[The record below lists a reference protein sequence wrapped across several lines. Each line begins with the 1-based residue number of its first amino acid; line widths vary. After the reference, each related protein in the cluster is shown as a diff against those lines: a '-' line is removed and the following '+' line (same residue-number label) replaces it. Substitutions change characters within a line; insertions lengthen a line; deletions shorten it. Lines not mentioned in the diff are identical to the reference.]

1 MSESPTRLPAA
12 PGPDTDCA
20 PGSACAMRR
29 LDEDLPA
36 ARELLGK
43 PEGVGLFDLRTTEQG
58 VCACTLCGVCAKKCP
73 VDCIDVRRHGK
84 VSKGEGAT
92 LALGSIRIDEARCIG
107 CGHCVESCAFDALVP
122 TAAYERRREFF
133 KTLATKEQG
142 LASGHGLCSGC
153 GASVVVNLV
162 LAALETP
169 YVAAA
174 ATGCL
179 EVSTTR
185 YPYTAWRG
193 SFIHTLFEN
202 AAATLSGVETA
213 YRALKRKGEIEEE
226 VKFIAFGGDGGT
238 YDIGLQAL
246 SGAME
251 RGHDMLYVC
260 YDNGAY
266 MNTGFQRSSATPIGA
281 WTSTSPVG
289 SEGMGKLQHSKNL
302 TEIMVA
308 HRLKYVAQASPHDPL
323 DLVRKARK
331 ALETPGATFLNIL
344 SPCPR
349 GWRTENDETIDL
361 AREATETCFWPLF
374 EVENGHYRLTYRP
387 RKKKPLA
394 AWMERQGR
402 FDHLARED
410 EHELFIAIQQFVDDE
425 WDLLLRKCGEVSEA
439 EWGTRKLREEE
450 LELHPVRQHLE
461 SLGEPLTA
469 SMTETALE
477 VTSHLEHWRWPAISS
492 AMSWGG
498 FDEED

>member
-1 MSESPTRLPAA
+1 MSESQTRLPAT
-12 PGPDTDCA
+12 PGPDIECA

-29 LDEDLPA
+29 LDDDVPA

-43 PEGVGLFDLRTTEQG
+43 PDGVGLFDLAVNEEG
-58 VCACTLCGVCAKKCP
+58 GCACTLCGICAKKCP
-73 VDCIDVRRHGK
+73 VSCIDVRRHGK
-84 VSKGEGAT
+84 VNKHEGAH
-92 LALGSIRIDEARCIG
+92 LRIGSIRIDEARCIG
-107 CGHCVESCAFDALVP
+107 CGHCVEVCPFDALVP
-122 TAAYERRREFF
+122 TAAYERRSDFF

-153 GASVVVNLV
+153 GASIVVNLV
-162 LAALETP
+162 LSALETP
-169 YVAAA
+169 YVASA

-213 YRALKRKGEIEEE
+213 FQAMKKKGLIEQD

-289 SEGMGKLQHSKNL
+289 KEGMGKLQHSKNL

-308 HRLKYVAQASPHDPL
+308 HRIPYVAQASPHDPL

-349 GWRTENDETIDL
+349 GWRTENDETIEL
-361 AREATETCFWPLF
+361 AREATEACFWPLF

-387 RKKKPLA
+387 KKKIPMATWL
-394 AWMERQGR
+394 EKQGR
-402 FDHLARED
+402 FDHLGRVE
-410 EHELFIAIQQFVDDE
+410 EHELAVAIQQFVDDE

-439 EWGTRKLREEE
+439 DWGTRKFREEE
-450 LELHPVRQHLE
+450 LEVHPAHPHVE

-492 AMSWGG
+492 AMSWGA
-498 FDEED
+498 FDED

>member
-1 MSESPTRLPAA
+1 MSESQTRLPAA
-12 PGPDTDCA
+12 PGPD
-20 PGSACAMRR
+20 SACAMQRMDDGSPS
-29 LDEDLPA
+29 L
-36 ARELLGK
+36 RELLGK
-43 PEGVGLFDLRTTEQG
+43 QEGEGLFDLARTREG
-58 VCACTLCGVCAKKCP
+58 SCACTLCGVCAKRCP
-73 VDCIDVRRHGK
+73 VNAIHVERHGK
-84 VSKGEGAT
+84 VRKGVGAT
-92 LALGSIRIDEARCIG
+92 LSIGSIKVDEARCIG
-107 CGHCVESCAFDALVP
+107 CDHCVESCKFDALVP
-122 TAAYERRREFF
+122 NPAYERRRAFF
-133 KTLATKEQG
+133 QTLATKEQG

-153 GASVVVNLV
+153 GASVVVNMV
-162 LAALETP
+162 LSAVEGP
-169 YVAAA
+169 YVASAS
-174 ATGCL
+174 TGCL

-185 YPYTAWRG
+185 YPYTAWKG

-213 YRALKRKGEIEEE
+213 FRAFKKKGLIDED

-289 SEGMGKLQHSKNL
+289 KEGMGKLQHSKNL

-308 HRLKYVAQASPHDPL
+308 HRLPYVAQASPHDPM
-323 DLVRKARK
+323 DLLRKARK
-331 ALETPGATFLNIL
+331 AIHTPGPTFLNVL

-349 GWRTENDETIDL
+349 GWRTENDETIEM

-374 EVENGHYRLTYRP
+374 EVENGHYHLTYRP
-387 RKKKPLA
+387 KRKEPLTK
-394 AWMERQGR
+394 WLEKQGR
-402 FDHLARED
+402 FDHLARVE
-410 EHELFIAIQQFVDDE
+410 EHELLIAMQQWVDDE
-425 WDLLLRKCGEVSEA
+425 WDLLLRKSGEVSECD
-439 EWGTRKLREEE
+439 WGVCKIAPED
-450 LELHPVRQHLE
+450 LEMHPVHMHVE

-477 VTSHLEHWRWPAISS
+477 VTSHLEHERWPALSS

-498 FDEED
+498 FDEDE